1 LGAERK
7 LHPRLQLR
15 TREEYVNWLSNL
27 SLAPADWML
36 KVLETNYAC
45 SQDPGSAWIP
55 VDVPAC
61 QVKSS
66 LSLGVD
72 GQPVKT
78 ITIEEARSMLD
89 SDPAANLVLD
99 VRNPDEYTGE
109 LGHIAGSLLIPVAQL
124 AHRLSE
130 LQDYRERRVI
140 CICKAGGRAHT
151 AAGILMQAGFPSVV
165 SVAGGMT
172 RWNELK
178 YPTTK

>member
-1 LGAERK
+1 
-7 LHPRLQLR
+7 
-15 TREEYVNWLSNL
+15 
-27 SLAPADWML
+27 ML
-36 KVLETNYAC
+36 EVNYAC

-61 QVKSS
+61 QVKAS

-78 ITIEEARSMLD
+78 ISVEEAKTTLD
-89 SDPAANLVLD
+89 GDPRDNLVLD
-99 VRNPDEYTGE
+99 VRNADEYIGE
-109 LGHIAGSLLIPVAQL
+109 LGHIAGCLLIPVTQL
-124 AHRLSE
+124 PHRLSE
-130 LQDYRERRVI
+130 LQNYREHQVI
-140 CICKAGGRAHT
+140 CICKSGGRSHT

>member
-1 LGAERK
+1 MN
-7 LHPRLQLR
+7 PRLQLR

-36 KVLETNYAC
+36 KVLEVNYAC

-61 QVKSS
+61 QVKSA

-89 SDPAANLVLD
+89 SEPSANLVLD

-109 LGHIAGSLLIPVAQL
+109 LGHIRGKFADSGCPTGPPIWTN
-124 AHRLSE
+124 
-130 LQDYRERRVI
+130 YRNSGNARSSASAKQE
-140 CICKAGGRAHT
+140 GGR
-151 AAGILMQAGFPSVV
+151 IRLPVF
-165 SVAGGMT
+165 
-172 RWNELK
+172 
-178 YPTTK
+178 